1 MLALFGLLLP
11 AAAGPRAHT
20 VEVSALIDGSD
31 VLRLDADGAWWS
43 HRHWGVPQEVVING
57 MDWDVVQQPHLPN
70 DGQTRFLP
78 PHVELDS
85 ACVQARS
92 GRDTLSVERHD
103 DHVLIAFAD
112 TPNSA
117 ARYTVTLMFGG
128 ECAADPAR

>member
-43 HRHWGVPQEVVING
+43 HRHWG
-57 MDWDVVQQPHLPN
+57 
-70 DGQTRFLP
+70 LP